1 MRNRIAPLAL
11 ALAFIAVGAL
21 FGGYV
26 TKVYIENGGNK
37 LVVASGGTIEV
48 QSSGILDVQD
58 GGLFYAQSI
67 QSESGANKTNLTL
80 GSTGAGLTGPGA
92 SPSSMVVGETGLELY
107 SPDGAKTVV
116 IDDTKIQVTG
126 AFQMPVAAAPPVA
139 CGAGTKF
146 SSYLDS
152 DVNFPCYC
160 NGTNYVKFTD
170 NSTTTG
176 CS

>member
-11 ALAFIAVGAL
+11 VLAFIAVGAL

-37 LVVASGGTIEV
+37 LVVESGGEIEV
-48 QSSGILDVQD
+48 QSGGTLDLQSGAVIPALDAYVLLA
-58 GGLFYAQSI
+58 GSTQSI
-67 QSESGANKTNLTL
+67 SGRVDF
-80 GSTGAGLTGPGA
+80 TG
-92 SPSSMVVGETGLELY
+92 VV
-107 SPDGAKTVV
+107 
-116 IDDTKIQVTG
+116 VT
-126 AFQMPVAAAPPVA
+126 PVAAAPPVA
-139 CGAGTKF
+139 CAAGTEG
-146 SSYLDS
+146 STYIDS
-152 DVNFPCYC
+152 DVDFPCYC